1 MIYRLKYTDKG
12 AAQADLLSRGVLQE
26 VEGDLVKS
34 DRTHAVVYVG
44 QIVDVPA
51 ELNDEGEVITEATF
65 VDGYHVD
72 VMLKDEE
79 DFGEYEV
86 FPNTPSHNFA
96 Q

>member
-12 AAQADLLSRGVLQE
+12 AAQADLLERGILQD

-51 ELNDEGEVITEATF
+51 ELNDQGEVITEAIF
-65 VDGYHVD
+65 IEGYHVD

-79 DFGEYEV
+79 DFGAYEV